1 MGPGLRPWYP
11 TQAVLL
17 SQIDVERPEETLPN
31 IIEKG
36 VKCCSSNLL
45 GRCAFEIVR
54 QMSVSCLSLSK
65 ISVGWAGKA
74 GQTFRGKDEDDISDV
89 EIGDGKRI
97 FDFAVPIFPRTCPRN
112 DPSEY
117 PVRKSVP
124 IVT

>member
-45 GRCAFEIVR
+45 ARCAFEIVR

-74 GQTFRGKDEDDISDV
+74 GQTFRAKTRMIFLMSKLEMVKEFLISPCLY
-89 EIGDGKRI
+89 
-97 FDFAVPIFPRTCPRN
+97 FH
-112 DPSEY
+112 
-117 PVRKSVP
+117 VRALGMIPMS
-124 IVT
+124 TQ